1 MCSSCCCTKH
11 SFCRSFFYQLF
22 DIGDSAGSLLN
33 EGINLFRT
41 FQRISAP
48 KQFSTM
54 FSKDC
59 LSLFKWVTNLIQ
71 IISNSFDTSK
81 PISNFELYY
90 LYSIVF
96 PLTLLSFI
104 TVKIERE
111 GIIFHII
118 EYLIFFGFGAIAGL
132 IGKDSETIIF
142 IFIPVIIFILAF
154 VLMPHVLCLL
164 GKISRK
170 KVQNNENDN
179 TEEELY
185 NYHECRFHFSFS
197 LIVTCL
203 VFILTILKISQ
214 RVFPLI
220 IIILIVTAIILA
232 IVFIIE
238 FFNLIC

>member
-81 PISNFELYY
+81 
-90 LYSIVF
+90 
-96 PLTLLSFI
+96 
-104 TVKIERE
+104 
-111 GIIFHII
+111 
-118 EYLIFFGFGAIAGL
+118 
-132 IGKDSETIIF
+132 
-142 IFIPVIIFILAF
+142 
-154 VLMPHVLCLL
+154 
-164 GKISRK
+164 
-170 KVQNNENDN
+170 
-179 TEEELY
+179 
-185 NYHECRFHFSFS
+185 
-197 LIVTCL
+197 
-203 VFILTILKISQ
+203 
-214 RVFPLI
+214 
-220 IIILIVTAIILA
+220 
-232 IVFIIE
+232 
-238 FFNLIC
+238 